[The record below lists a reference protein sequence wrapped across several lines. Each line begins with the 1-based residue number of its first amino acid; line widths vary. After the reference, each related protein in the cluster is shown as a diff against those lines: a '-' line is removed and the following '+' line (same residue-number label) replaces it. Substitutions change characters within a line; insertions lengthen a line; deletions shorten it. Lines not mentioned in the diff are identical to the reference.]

1 MKEQSYEKGSLL
13 SMTSQFLV
21 LDIRTGASG
30 SQPQHLTAFN
40 NGIAFSAE
48 DSYGNQ
54 EPWYSD
60 GSAGGTFKLSEINS
74 NGASSPSSFTPIGN
88 QLFFTASDGS
98 TGQELWVGTAAENS
112 ATLVSDVQIGSG
124 SSLPRDLTS
133 FNGRL
138 YFTADDGEGRKLH
151 STDGQT
157 VQVHLETLTLHSDS
171 ELTVFRNHLVFVA
184 ESSDDGRA
192 LYRWNG
198 RSRKGIKVYDSYP
211 DDNRNHSTIDSLTA
225 VGNKLFFTAST
236 YELNTELYVTKG
248 SSRSTRLVKDIN
260 TISGGSNPTD
270 LTAVGKNLYFS
281 ADDGIHGRNL
291 WRTNGKPKTTTMV
304 SDIYEGGTAN
314 VDHIT
319 NVNGELYFAASSLNN
334 SGDPIYRELW
344 KHDPSSGSTSLVK
357 DIHPTSSSI
366 QYNDTFTAVNATL
379 IFTADDGTNGLELW
393 KSNGTEAGTTLVEDL
408 FPGATG
414 SSPSEPVISGENVFF
429 SANPG
434 SALGGHELYAM
445 NIADL

>member
-1 MKEQSYEKGSLL
+1 
-13 SMTSQFLV
+13 MTSLFLV
-21 LDIRTGASG
+21 HDIRSGASG

-54 EPWYSD
+54 EPWFSD
-60 GSAGGTFKLSEINS
+60 GSAEGTFKLSEINP
-74 NGASSPSSFTPIGN
+74 NGASSPSSFTPVGN

-98 TGQELWVGTAAENS
+98 TGQELWVSNANANS
-112 ATLVSDVQIGSG
+112 VNLVSDIHIGPS

-133 FNGRL
+133 FNNRL
-138 YFTADDGEGRKLH
+138 YFTADNGEGRKLY
-151 STDGQT
+151 STDGESE
-157 VQVHLETLTLHSDS
+157 QVHLEGLTLHSDS
-171 ELTVFRNHLVFVA
+171 ELTAFRNHLFFVA
-184 ESSDDGRA
+184 ESSSDGRA

-198 RSRKGIKVYDSYP
+198 QSQKGIKVYDSYP
-211 DDNRNHSTIDSLTA
+211 DDNRNHSTIDNLTTA
-225 VGNKLFFTAST
+225 GNKLFFTAST
-236 YELNTELYVTKG
+236 YETNTELYVTKG
-248 SSRSTRLVKDIN
+248 LSRSTRLVKDIN
-260 TISGGSNPTD
+260 TISGGSNPTN

-291 WRTNGKPKTTTMV
+291 WRTNGRAKRTTMV

-319 NVNGELYFAASSLNN
+319 NVNGTLYFAASSLTN

-344 KHDPSSGSTSLVK
+344 KHEPSSGATSLVK

-366 QYNDTFTAVNATL
+366 QYDETFTAVNTTL
-379 IFTADDGTNGLELW
+379 FFSADDGTNGLELW
-393 KSNGTEAGTTLVEDL
+393 KSDGTEEGTIIVEDL

-414 SSPSEPVISGENVFF
+414 SSPSELVLSGNNVFF

-434 SALGGHELYAM
+434 SALGGHEIYAI
-445 NIADL
+445 NVSDL